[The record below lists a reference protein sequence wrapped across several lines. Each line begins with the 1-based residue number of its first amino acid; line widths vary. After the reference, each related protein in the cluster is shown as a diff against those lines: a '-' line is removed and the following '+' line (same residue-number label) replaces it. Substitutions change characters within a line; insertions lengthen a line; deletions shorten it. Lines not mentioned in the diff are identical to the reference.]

1 MDNRSIGVFD
11 SGLGGLTT
19 VKELKELLPHEDIV
33 YFGDTSRV
41 PYGSRSRET
50 IIKYAKQDIRFLTS
64 HNVKMIII
72 ACGTVSSVLPDEV
85 AGSFGV
91 PIVRVLNPAA
101 QAACAV
107 NRDGAIGVIGTQ
119 ATVRSGAYGKAIRS
133 IKPTARVIG
142 KACPLFVPLVEN
154 GFLGPDNPVTRLV
167 AEGYLNDIKNENIDT
182 VIMGCTHYPLLYDVI
197 SDILGSEITLIDAG
211 RETAHFAA
219 ATLKSMGLMNEDTSR
234 AGRAEYYV
242 SDRIDDFSEIAAR
255 FLGSSIKG
263 DVSTIDIEAY

>member
-19 VKELKELLPHEDIV
+19 VKELKALLPHEDIV

-50 IIKYAKQDIRFLTS
+50 IIKYAKQDIRFLTG

-72 ACGTVSSVLPDEV
+72 ACGTVSSILTDDIAKGYDLP
-85 AGSFGV
+85 
-91 PIVRVLNPAA
+91 IIRVLNPAA
-101 QAACAV
+101 QAACAA
-107 NRDGAIGVIGTQ
+107 NRDGTIGVIGTH
-119 ATVRSGAYGKAIRS
+119 ATVRSGAYGKAIRA

-154 GFLGPDNPVTRLV
+154 GFLGRENQVTRLV
-167 AEGYLNDIKNENIDT
+167 AEGYLADIIKENVDT
-182 VIMGCTHYPLLYDVI
+182 VILGCTHYPLLYDVI

-211 RETAHFAA
+211 REAALLA
-219 ATLKSMGLMNEDTSR
+219 ATTIKSMGLMNENTVTP
-234 AGRAEYYV
+234 GHIKYFV
-242 SDRIDDFSEIAAR
+242 SDRADDFSEIAER
-255 FLGSSIKG
+255 FLGSSIKE
-263 DVSTIDIEAY
+263 DVSTIDIETF